1 MELFKLLGRVAIE
14 GTDEAKKDINQ
25 LTQDASASGQKL
37 ASGFGKVMATVAKV
51 GVVAVSTA
59 AAGITALT
67 KSAISNYAEYEQLV
81 GGVETLFKDSSNK
94 VMRYAMNAYKTA
106 GLSANQY
113 METVTS
119 FSASL
124 LQGLGGD
131 TEKAAQIADQA
142 IVDMADNANK
152 MGTSIELI
160 QNAYQGF
167 AKQNYTMLDN
177 LKLGYGGTAS
187 EMARLINDSGVLGD
201 TIEVTANTVNSVSF
215 DKIIEAIHVV
225 QTRMGITGTTAKEAA
240 TTIQGSISQMK
251 ASWKNLVTGMADSK
265 QDFNQLM
272 NDFVDSFVNAADNIV
287 PRILETLPRV
297 IQGLSKLV
305 RSMVPYVGPI
315 LQELLPAILDGA
327 TMLLEEVVD
336 NLPGIF
342 EALFGPIGKEF
353 GQVISDALRTIVPA
367 ITGFAQDVLPILANA
382 IKFISENFDTLI
394 KVIGFAVAAFETMS
408 IVNTVTTAIQGAS
421 TAFGAFS
428 AVLKANPIGMV
439 VTAVGGLALA
449 LSTLTSHLQKNNVV
463 INENIIAARDEAAQ
477 AQETLANY
485 NSMKEA
491 ISAKVEADISQ
502 IDYTQKLWNELQTL
516 CDAQGNVSESDRA
529 RAKFIVG
536 ELNSAL
542 GTEIEMVGNQVQGYE
557 ELDASVKNLIETK
570 KANILLQANEEAYA
584 TAIQN
589 YDKLMGES
597 AEQLAKIKQLE
608 AEREQA
614 IIEQTRIVQ
623 EKAAQ
628 GYCINNNDMVE
639 AAQNKVTAIELEL
652 AAERDAYD
660 SNLETFKGYCND
672 IEKYESASAAMSEG
686 NAQKVIDTYS
696 NKNKAFDSSKNEH
709 GEITDEII
717 KQFKEQEVAAENNYK
732 FIKENYEKG
741 FSEFSETMLKE
752 SSQAALDAKEQ
763 FKNVGQNITD
773 GIAEG
778 ASQHGSVLNGTLA
791 DLVNSALR
799 AAQSAAKI
807 HSPSRLFRDQVG
819 KFIPE
824 GIGVGIEQNQE
835 KAINPVKDTIKK
847 MADVN
852 TEVFEQPNIVSNTTE
867 GIETISNESN
877 IEKMIN
883 IQEKLIELLP
893 EMIAQAI
900 DNLSIDVNE
909 REFGR
914 LVRQVN

>member
-81 GGVETLFKDSSNK
+81 GGVETLFKDSSDR
-94 VMRYAMNAYKTA
+94 VMRYARDAYKTA
-106 GLSANQY
+106 GLSANEY

-119 FSASL
+119 FSAAL
-124 LQGLGGD
+124 LQGLGND
-131 TEKAAQIADQA
+131 TEQAAKIADQA
-142 IVDMADNANK
+142 IVDMSDNANK
-152 MGTSIELI
+152 MGSSMESI

-201 TIEVTANTVNSVSF
+201 TIEVTSKTVNDVSF

-272 NDFVDSFVNAADNIV
+272 NDFVDSFVTAADNIV

-305 RSMVPYVGPI
+305 RSIVPYVSPI
-315 LQELLPAILDGA
+315 LQELLPAIVDGA
-327 TMLLEEVVD
+327 TMLLEEVVN
-336 NLPGIF
+336 NLPSIF
-342 EALFGPIGKEF
+342 AALFGPIGGEF
-353 GQVISDALRTIVPA
+353 GQIISDALRTIVPA
-367 ITGFAQDVLPILANA
+367 ISGFAEDILPILANA
-382 IKFISENFDTLI
+382 IKFISENFDKLI
-394 KVIGFAVAAFETMS
+394 TVIGFAVAAFETMS

-428 AVLKANPIGMV
+428 AILSANPIGMV
-439 VTAVGGLALA
+439 VTAIGGLALGISA
-449 LSTLTSHLQKNNVV
+449 LSAATQKNIDIV
-463 INENIIAARDEAAQ
+463 NEDILAAQ
-477 AQETLANY
+477 AEAEQAKENLQSY
-485 NSMKEA
+485 YDMKAA
-491 ISAKVEADISQ
+491 IDQKVESNISE
-502 IDYTQKLWNELQTL
+502 IDYTEKLWAELQTL
-516 CDAQGNVSESDRA
+516 ADSQGNVKEKDRE
-529 RAKFIVG
+529 RAEFIVG
-536 ELNSAL
+536 QLNSAL
-542 GTEIEMVGNQVQGYE
+542 GLEIQLTDNQIQGYQ
-557 ELDASVKNLIETK
+557 ELDTTIKNVINTK

-584 TAIQN
+584 NAIQN
-589 YDKLMGES
+589 YDRLMSES
-597 AEQLAKIKQLE
+597 AQQLGKVKELE

-614 IIEQTRIVQ
+614 LGELRETVA
-623 EKAAQ
+623 EEVAN
-628 GYCINNNDMVE
+628 GYTISNNDIVE
-639 AAQNKVTAIELEL
+639 SAQNKLIAVEKELN
-652 AAERDAYD
+652 AERDAYNA
-660 SNLETFKGYCND
+660 SLEEFRGYCND
-672 IEKYESASAAMSEG
+672 IEKYETASAAMIEG
-686 NAQKVIDTYS
+686 NTEKVIETYS
-696 NKNKAFDSSKNEH
+696 NKEKSYQKASDLH
-709 GEITDEII
+709 GEITDEI
-717 KQFKEQEVAAENNYK
+717 KEQFEDQAKAAEANYK

-741 FSEFSETMLKE
+741 FDEFSDKMLKE
-752 SSQAALDAKEQ
+752 SAEDALLAKQQ
-763 FKNVGQNITD
+763 FKAVGDNITGGITQGVND
-773 GIAEG
+773 GSGI
-778 ASQHGSVLNGTLA
+778 LNSSIRAVIG
-791 DLVNSALR
+791 SAL
-799 AAQSAAKI
+799 AAAKQEAVI
-807 HSPSRLFRDQVG
+807 KSPSRLFRDQVG
-819 KFIPE
+819 KFISE
-824 GIGVGIEQNQE
+824 GIGVGIEQNE
-835 KAINPVKDTIKK
+835 DKAINPVKDTIKK